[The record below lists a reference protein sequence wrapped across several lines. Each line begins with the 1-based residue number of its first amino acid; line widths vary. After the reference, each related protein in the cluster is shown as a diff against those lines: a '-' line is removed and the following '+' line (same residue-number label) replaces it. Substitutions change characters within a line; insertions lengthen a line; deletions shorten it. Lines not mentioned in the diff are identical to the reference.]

1 MGFLWRK
8 LVVALCFLGLS
19 LGIFL
24 SIGYSQGVPVT
35 PQEALRAA
43 STYKAIGQVQY
54 PEWDGASLVL
64 ERTYYDLQFE
74 ASAFEFDVQKQG
86 SSLGY
91 IMIGGNRDF
100 PPLIEYSNGDSP
112 VDVGVARGFLP
123 DDALESVD
131 AGGSWVPIYVGGF
144 DYYEIALDT
153 SSDVVDLLRGRV
165 VQLDAIQRFSDDFG
179 SRLRS
184 FSGTFSRMWN
194 AVLSGKRV
202 RSAEDYNV
210 LPEAQGYTWY
220 RGCGPTSG
228 TMVLGYY
235 GNAGYRNLH
244 YEPDSFVWQGPGGA
258 TFTPYIP
265 RKLADMVAD
274 ICGMPKSGGK
284 ENDYGVY
291 TEQLAGAIVR
301 VAQAHGYKGF
311 NCYVFPDERD
321 YSIFKGKIDEGDP
334 SVFGITKMDPGS
346 YDQHAIMGCGY
357 NYTNPEAGH
366 LAIVYDTWSTKQRTA
381 AQEYFITYKLLT
393 VYSPLVAE
401 QDLDL
406 SAESYNF
413 GNVNLGCTSDWVL
426 RVSNI
431 GALPLL
437 VNRLTCDEPSFQVTT
452 PSFPRT
458 IAAGEDLFVNVRFKP
473 TRSGLISGTMTIE
486 TNDPDPNEEFCKVAL
501 RGRGVSNSAPV
512 VKWAG
517 FAGGHLSAGESGY
530 VTVRAEVYDA
540 DGASDISSVLAFV
553 STLEQGQISSLELLD
568 DGQHNDN
575 SAGDGVY
582 GNQFYVDSA
591 PAGIYVFEI
600 VAEDAQSASS
610 NVWPYMRIDGP
621 PTNSG
626 NTVLWGAY
634 PGMGATGDPAS
645 SVVISGGF
653 DTTSITQEG
662 GGKLVCIADVD
673 DFMDGSSIDRV
684 ELRFMGNGVLT
695 LHDDGQGDDEVAG
708 DMRYTG
714 SMVLTPGYPA
724 GDYLLSIVAIN
735 DAGRESVPFPFYVVR

>member
-1 MGFLWRK
+1 MGFLPRR
-8 LVVALCFLGLS
+8 LFFVLCFFGLS
-19 LGIFL
+19 LAVFL
-24 SIGYSQGVPVT
+24 SIGYSEGVPVT
-35 PQEALRAA
+35 PQEALQAA

-54 PEWDGASLVL
+54 PEWDGASVVL
-64 ERTYYDLQFE
+64 ERTYYDLEFE
-74 ASAFEFDVQKQG
+74 ASALEFSVQKRG
-86 SSLGY
+86 ASLGY
-91 IMIGGNRDF
+91 IMVGGTRDF
-100 PPLIEYSNGDSP
+100 PPLIEYSNGRSP
-112 VDVGVARGFLP
+112 VDIGVARGFLP
-123 DDALESVD
+123 HEALRSIDAS
-131 AGGSWVPIYVGGF
+131 GSWLPVYVGGF
-144 DYYEIALDT
+144 DYFEIGLEA
-153 SSDVVDLLRGRV
+153 SSDVVDLLQGRLV
-165 VQLDAIQRFSDDFG
+165 ELDAIQQFSDDFG

-184 FSGTFSRMWN
+184 VSGTFSRMWD
-194 AVLSGKRV
+194 AALSGEAVK
-202 RSAEDYNV
+202 SEGDYNV
-210 LPEAQGYTWY
+210 LPEAVGYTWY

-244 YEPDSFVWQGPGGA
+244 YEAESFIWHGPG

-274 ICGMPKSGGK
+274 ICDVPRSGGATD
-284 ENDYGVY
+284 DYGVY
-291 TEQLAGAIVR
+291 TEELAGAIVR

-311 NCYVFPDERD
+311 HCYVYPNERD
-321 YSIFKGKIDEGDP
+321 YDIFKGKIDEGDP
-334 SVFGITKMDPGS
+334 SVFGITKMDPGA
-346 YDQHAIMGCGY
+346 YDKHAIMGCGY

-366 LAIVYDTWSTKQRTA
+366 LAIVYDTWVTKQRTA

-393 VYSPLVAE
+393 VYSPLVTE

-406 SAESYNF
+406 SAESYDF
-413 GNVNLGCTSDWVL
+413 GNVNLGCLSDWVL

-437 VNRLTCDEPSFQVTT
+437 VNQLTCDKPSFHATT

-458 IAAGEDLFVNVRFKP
+458 IAAGEDLFVNIRFKP
-473 TRSGLISGTMTIE
+473 ISSGLISSTMTVE

-501 RGRGVSNSAPV
+501 KGRGVSNNAPV

-517 FAGGHLSAGESGY
+517 FAGEHLSAGASGY
-530 VTVRAEVYDA
+530 VTVQAEVYDA
-540 DGASDISSVLAFV
+540 NGASDITSVLAFV
-553 STLEQGQISSLELLD
+553 SMFGQGRISSLALFD

-575 SAGDGVY
+575 GDGDGLY

-610 NVWPYMRIDGP
+610 NVWPYMRIDGHP
-621 PTNSG
+621 SLSA
-626 NTVLWGAY
+626 NTVLWGVY
-634 PGMGATGDPAS
+634 PGMGTSGDPMS
-645 SVVISGGF
+645 SVVIRAGF
-653 DTTSITQEG
+653 DTTSITQES
-662 GGKLVCIADVD
+662 GGKLLCIADVD
-673 DFMDGSSIDRV
+673 DFMDSSSIDRV
-684 ELRFMGNGVLT
+684 ELRFMGNGVLA
-695 LHDDGQGDDEVAG
+695 LHDDGQGDDEAAG